1 MTSKRTMS
9 LNLSDDEMNSLD
21 EVAARYDM
29 SKTAIIRKALR
40 MYLVIDG
47 RMQNGERVFME
58 DELLKKKS
66 ELVLL

>member
-1 MTSKRTMS
+1 MTRKRTMS